1 MLSQQV
7 VSVTDLRKKTK
18 ECFENLEQTPKFI
31 FINNKIVAVLLAV
44 NEYES
49 LIRPDL
55 MELPIAQVTPA
66 MKKRAQ
72 KAKKL
77 SRNDLIDL

>member
-18 ECFENLEQTPKFI
+18 ECFEGLDKTPKFI
-31 FINNKIVAVLLAV
+31 FINNKIAAVLLAV
-44 NEYES
+44 DEYES

-55 MELPIAQVTPA
+55 MELPLAQATST
-66 MKKRAQ
+66 MKKNAR
-72 KAKKL
+72 KARKL
-77 SRNDLIDL
+77 SRNDLMDI